1 MSDQRGKVLSF
12 GPFELSIGNRLLT
25 NGAKV
30 IPLGARAMDLLIA
43 LVEQAS
49 KVVGRR
55 TLIERVW
62 PKRGAEQVSLRVH
75 ISALRKALDQSDPG
89 RRYIANVPGR
99 GYSFVVPVTSL
110 SSPTPGDLNPS
121 SRSRLPVRL
130 MRMLG
135 RREALAAIQMKLN
148 EQKFVTIVG
157 PGGIGKTT
165 VAVAV
170 AHEMSATFNGQ
181 IYFIDLSALVGAALV
196 APAVAAALGVSVQT
210 NNVVPALIDR
220 LRERPTLIILDCCE
234 HLIDG
239 ASALAEELICRVPT
253 LHLLATSREAMRVEG
268 EHVHELCA
276 LACPPED
283 SSPSARDVLQ
293 YPAVQLLVD
302 RVRAVRG
309 DFELAEADAPI
320 AAGICRQLD
329 GIPLAI
335 ELAAGRV
342 DIFGL
347 GKTASLLGD
356 RLNLSWEGR
365 RTAQPRHQTLNAALE
380 WSYDLLDEAEK
391 RVLGRLSVFAGGFT
405 FEAAVAV
412 VADETIDEANVSDCV
427 WELRSKSM
435 IAAQGQEGR
444 LRLLD
449 TTLAFVSRRLAGSEK
464 NHCRRRHALYFCD
477 LFKQGA
483 AMDTPERIRSLGG
496 EVGNLR
502 AALNWAFS
510 VEGDAEI
517 GVELAAAS
525 ASTWMAMALL
535 TECREWMTKAISRL
549 DDASAGSRQE
559 MIIQS
564 ALASCMMFTDG
575 MTEESYASWEK
586 ARLLAESLDDTECQ
600 LDSLLVLWA
609 HQIRLP
615 SYAEATELADRCG
628 DVADGSANR
637 GAIAT
642 ANYMR
647 GVTYH
652 HSGRILQAE
661 AHFEL
666 SLHRDDEA
674 SRQSLIK
681 RFGYD
686 RKVDALAVLANL
698 AWLRGCPDQA
708 RRLNL
713 MSIAEARQLDHAV
726 PLCVAL
732 AWASFNAYLTSPDDL
747 ETEALANELVD
758 HAAKYAVASYHG
770 FGLSMQA
777 LCGARRDE
785 GDTASATLYR
795 GLEKLSAARYG
806 VFNWVLQAEFA
817 RCTAVAGRP
826 RQGLAVFERAKIDLD
841 EPQWCAPELRRIRG
855 ELALGND
862 EGLAVGRQYF
872 LSALELSDRQAS
884 LSWALRAA
892 TSLAI
897 AEKSAGEKEAAW
909 RTLQATHAKFR
920 EGLDT
925 PDLRLAT
932 QVLNGSYRRD
942 GAVNSVTDLLLKE
955 VSANT

>member
-1 MSDQRGKVLSF
+1 MSDQRGKLLSF
-12 GPFELSIGNRLLT
+12 GPFELSIGTRLLT

-30 IPLGARAMDLLIA
+30 VPLGARAMDLLIV
-43 LVEQAS
+43 LVEQANN
-49 KVVGRR
+49 VVGKR

-110 SSPTPGDLNPS
+110 SPPTSGDLKPS
-121 SRSRLPVRL
+121 PRSRLPARL

-135 RREALAAIQMKLN
+135 RRDALAAIQMKLT
-148 EQKFVTIVG
+148 EQRFVTIIG

-170 AHEMSATFNGQ
+170 AHEMSATFNGH
-181 IYFIDLSALVGAALV
+181 IHFVDLGALGAASLV
-196 APAVAAALGVSVQT
+196 APAVATALGVSVQT

-220 LRERPTLIILDCCE
+220 LQERPTLIILDCCE
-234 HLIDG
+234 HLIEG
-239 ASALAEELICRVPT
+239 ASAVAEELIRRVPT
-253 LHLLATSREAMRVEG
+253 LHLLGTSREAMRVEG

-276 LACPPED
+276 LPCPPED
-283 SSPSARDVLQ
+283 SNLLAREALQ

-309 DFELAEADAPI
+309 DFELVDVDASI
-320 AAGICRQLD
+320 AAGICRRLD

-347 GKTASLLGD
+347 GKTASLLDD
-356 RLNLSWEGR
+356 RLNLSWMGR
-365 RTAQPRHQTLNAALE
+365 RTALPRHQTLNAALE
-380 WSYDLLDEAEK
+380 WSYDLLGEEEK

-412 VADETIDEANVSDCV
+412 AADETIDEANVSDCL

-435 IAAQGQEGR
+435 IAARGQEGR

-449 TTLAFVSRRLAGSEK
+449 TTLAFASRRLAKTDEE
-464 NHCRRRHALYFCD
+464 NHCRRRHAFYFCD

-483 AMDTPERIRSLGG
+483 STDEHERLKAFGD
-496 EVGNLR
+496 EVDNLR
-502 AALNWAFS
+502 TALNWAFS
-510 VEGDAEI
+510 VEGEAKI

-549 DDASAGSRQE
+549 DEASAGSREE
-559 MIIQS
+559 MNIQS

-575 MTEESYASWEK
+575 MTEESYASWAK
-586 ARLLAESLDDTECQ
+586 AHLLAECLNDTECQ

-615 SYAEATELADRCG
+615 SYADATELADRCG
-628 DVADGSANR
+628 DVAEASGNR
-637 GAIAT
+637 GAIAM

-652 HSGRILQAE
+652 HVGRILQAE
-661 AHFEL
+661 SHFEL
-666 SLHRDDEA
+666 SLHRDDET

-686 RKVDALAVLANL
+686 RKVDALAVLAN
-698 AWLRGCPDQA
+698 AVWLRGSPDQA
-708 RRLNL
+708 RRLSL

-732 AWASFNAYLTSPDDL
+732 AWASFNAYLISPDDP

-758 HAAKYAVASYHG
+758 HAAKYAVESYHG

-777 LCGARRDE
+777 LCRVRRGE
-785 GDTASATLYR
+785 GDAVSATLYR

-806 VFNWVLQAEFA
+806 VFDWILQAEFA
-817 RCTAVAGRP
+817 RCMAVAGRH
-826 RQGLAVFERAKIDLD
+826 RQGLAVFERAKINLG
-841 EPQWCAPELRRIRG
+841 EVQWYAPELRRIRG
-855 ELALGND
+855 ELALCTG
-862 EGLAVGRQYF
+862 EGLAAGRQYF

-897 AEKSAGEKEAAW
+897 AEKSLGRKEAAW

-920 EGLDT
+920 EGLET
-925 PDLRLAT
+925 SDLRLAK
-932 QVLNGSYRRD
+932 QVLNGSYRPD
-942 GAVNSVTDLLLKE
+942 SAINSLH
-955 VSANT
+955 

>member
-1 MSDQRGKVLSF
+1 MSDRRGKVLSF

-30 IPLGARAMDLLIA
+30 VPIGSRAMDLLIV
-43 LVEQAS
+43 LVEHANE
-49 KVVGRR
+49 VVGRR

-89 RRYIANVPGR
+89 RRYIANVSGR

-110 SSPTPGDLNPS
+110 SSPASGDINPS
-121 SRSRLPVRL
+121 SRSRLPAPL

-135 RREALAAIQMKLN
+135 RKDALAAIQIKLA

-157 PGGIGKTT
+157 PAGIGKTT
-165 VAVAV
+165 LAVAV
-170 AHEMSATFNGQ
+170 AHEMSSTFNGHVH
-181 IYFIDLSALVGAALV
+181 FVDLGALGGASLV
-196 APAVAAALGVSVQT
+196 APALATALGVSVQT
-210 NNVVPALIDR
+210 NNVLPALIGR
-220 LRERPTLIILDCCE
+220 LQEQPTLIIFDSCE
-234 HLIDG
+234 HLIEE
-239 ASALAEELICRVPT
+239 ASAVAEELICHVPT

-268 EHVHELCA
+268 EHVYELCA
-276 LACPPED
+276 LECPPED
-283 SSPSARDVLQ
+283 SRLSARDVLQ

-302 RVRAVRG
+302 RVRAVRS
-309 DFELAEADAPI
+309 DFELVDADAPI
-320 AAGICRQLD
+320 AAGICRRLD

-347 GKTASLLGD
+347 SKTASLLD
-356 RLNLSWEGR
+356 SRLNLSWVGR
-365 RTAQPRHQTLNAALE
+365 RTALPRHQTLNAALE
-380 WSYDLLDEAEK
+380 WSYDLLGEAEK
-391 RVLGRLSVFAGGFT
+391 RVLSRLSVFAGGFT

-412 VADETIDEANVSDCV
+412 VADAMIDEANVSDCI

-435 IAAQGQEGR
+435 IFAEGPGAR

-449 TTLAFVSRRLAGSEK
+449 TTLAFASRRLATSDEG
-464 NHCRRRHALYFCD
+464 NRCRRRHALYFCD
-477 LFKQGA
+477 LFRQGA
-483 AMDTPERIRSLGG
+483 SMDMPERLGALGG
-496 EVGNLR
+496 EVDNLR
-502 AALNWAFS
+502 TALNWAFS
-510 VEGDAEI
+510 VEGDAKI

-564 ALASCMMFTDG
+564 ALASCMMFTEG
-575 MTEESYASWEK
+575 MSEETYASWAK
-586 ARLLAESLDDTECQ
+586 TRLLAERLNDTDCQ

-615 SYAEATELADRCG
+615 GYAEATELADRCG
-628 DVADGSANR
+628 DVAEGSDNR
-637 GAIAT
+637 GAIAM

-652 HSGRILQAE
+652 HIGQILRAE
-661 AHFEL
+661 AYFEL

-674 SRQSLIK
+674 VRQSLIK

-698 AWLRGCPDQA
+698 VWLRGSSDQA
-708 RRLNL
+708 RRLNR
-713 MSIAEARQLDHAV
+713 MSIAEARQLDHVV

-732 AWASFNAYLTSPDDL
+732 AWASFNAYLTSPDNP

-758 HAAKYAVASYHG
+758 HAAKYAVESYHG
-770 FGLSMQA
+770 FGLGMQA
-777 LCGARRDE
+777 LSSVRRGE
-785 GDTASATLYR
+785 GDAASATLYR

-806 VFNWVLQAEFA
+806 VFNWILQAEFA

-826 RQGLAVFERAKIDLD
+826 RQGLTVFERAKIDLN
-841 EPQWCAPELRRIRG
+841 EIQWYAPELRRIRG
-855 ELALGND
+855 ELALAND
-862 EGLAVGRQYF
+862 EGLEVGRQYF
-872 LSALELSDRQAS
+872 LGALELSNKQAS

-892 TSLAI
+892 TSLTI
-897 AEKSAGEKEAAW
+897 AEKSSGRKEAAW

-920 EGLDT
+920 EGLET
-925 PDLRLAT
+925 TDLRLAK
-932 QVLNGSYRRD
+932 QVLNGSYRR
-942 GAVNSVTDLLLKE
+942 NSTI
-955 VSANT
+955 SSIQ

>member
-1 MSDQRGKVLSF
+1 MSGHQGTVLRF

-30 IPLGARAMDLLIA
+30 VPLGARAMDILIV
-43 LVEQAS
+43 LVEQANE
-49 KVVGRR
+49 VVGRS

-99 GYSFVVPVTSL
+99 GYSLVVPVTSL
-110 SSPTPGDLNPS
+110 SSPTPEDIKPS
-121 SRSRLPVRL
+121 SRSRLPARL

-135 RREALAAIQMKLN
+135 RKDALAAIQTKLAG
-148 EQKFVTIVG
+148 QTFVTIVG

-165 VAVAV
+165 LAVAV
-170 AHEMSATFNGQ
+170 AHEISATFNVQ
-181 IYFIDLSALVGAALV
+181 VHFVDLGALGHASLV
-196 APAVAAALGVSVQT
+196 APAVATALGVSVQT

-220 LRERPTLIILDCCE
+220 LREKPTLIILDCCE

-239 ASALAEELICRVPT
+239 ASAVAEELTRHVPT

-268 EHVHELCA
+268 EHVYELCA

-283 SSPSARDVLQ
+283 SGLSAHDALQ

-309 DFELAEADAPI
+309 DFELIDADVSI
-320 AAGICRQLD
+320 AAGICRRLD

-347 GKTASLLGD
+347 SKTASLLDD
-356 RLNLSWEGR
+356 RLNLSWVGR
-365 RTAQPRHQTLNAALE
+365 RTALPRHQTLDAALE
-380 WSYDLLDEAEK
+380 WSYDLLGEAEK
-391 RVLGRLSVFAGGFT
+391 RVLSRLSVFAGGFT
-405 FEAAVAV
+405 LEAAVAV

-427 WELRSKSM
+427 WELRSKSL
-435 IAAQGQEGR
+435 IAARGQEER

-449 TTLAFVSRRLAGSEK
+449 TTLAFASRRLAKSDQG

-477 LFKQGA
+477 VFKQGA
-483 AMDTPERIRSLGG
+483 SMEMPEGLGAPGG
-496 EVGNLR
+496 EVDNLR

-510 VEGDAEI
+510 VEGDAKV

-525 ASTWMAMALL
+525 AGTWMAMALL

-549 DDASAGSRQE
+549 DDASAGSREE

-575 MTEESYASWEK
+575 MTEESYASWTK
-586 ARLLAESLDDTECQ
+586 ARLLAECLNDTECQ

-615 SYAEATELADRCG
+615 SYPEATELADRCG
-628 DVADGSANR
+628 DVADGSGNR

-652 HSGRILQAE
+652 HIGRILPAE

-674 SRQSLIK
+674 TRQSLIK

-758 HAAKYAVASYHG
+758 HAGKYAVESYLG

-777 LCGARRDE
+777 LCRVRRGE
-785 GDTASATLYR
+785 GDAASATLYR

-806 VFNWVLQAEFA
+806 VFNWILQAEFA
-817 RCTAVAGRP
+817 RCTAIAGQP

-841 EPQWCAPELRRIRG
+841 ETQWYAAELRRIRG

-862 EGLAVGRQYF
+862 EGLAVARQYF
-872 LSALELSDRQAS
+872 LSALELSARQAS
-884 LSWALRAA
+884 LSWELRAA

-897 AEKSAGEKEAAW
+897 AEKSIGQKGAAW
-909 RTLQATHAKFR
+909 RALQATHARFR
-920 EGLDT
+920 EGLET
-925 PDLRLAT
+925 LDLRLAK
-932 QVLNGSYRRD
+932 QVL
-942 GAVNSVTDLLLKE
+942 AVSNMHDSTINSLH
-955 VSANT
+955 